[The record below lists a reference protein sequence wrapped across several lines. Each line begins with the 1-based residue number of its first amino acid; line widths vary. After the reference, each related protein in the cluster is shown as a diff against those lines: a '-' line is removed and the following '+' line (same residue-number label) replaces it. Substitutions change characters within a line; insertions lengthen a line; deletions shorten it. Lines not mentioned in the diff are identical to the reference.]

1 MSFTVNAII
10 TTVFFINYNEN
21 MRPSNVS
28 LWFALRTAY
37 WVLWFI
43 PWGRRGY
50 TFGMLKYILLITILW
65 NCKQL
70 GNTQTH
76 WEYLWN
82 CQAFAYVRVQAV
94 LRFNFPIH
102 HMKRPWPSIF
112 KQEIPVAIKLK
123 CSSGAVDINGD
134 YKIIWRQ
141 RNNSIESVALVSNFR
156 SIFLVCPINESYA

>member
-1 MSFTVNAII
+1 
-10 TTVFFINYNEN
+10 

-37 WVLWFI
+37 WVLCLGCI
-43 PWGRRGY
+43 KSELIHSVRKTQLY
-50 TFGMLKYILLITILW
+50 YIYDEIHILLIAILW

-123 CSSGAVDINGD
+123 CSSGAVNINGD
-134 YKIIWRQ
+134 YKNIWRQ

-156 SIFLVCPINESYA
+156 SIFLRLSY